1 MNSIKWLGDETADDL
16 PDRLHTLYKAISDER
31 YAVQETV
38 LVKELYH
45 GLNGHG
51 RAYETTNNSY
61 EYIGPTSSLGAER
74 DRVAGV
80 STDNQFA
87 EQFRNLYRYTE

>member
-1 MNSIKWLGDETADDL
+1 MARDE
-16 PDRLHTLYKAISDER
+16 
-31 YAVQETV
+31 V
-38 LVKELYH
+38 LM
-45 GLNGHG
+45 
-51 RAYETTNNSY
+51 
-61 EYIGPTSSLGAER
+61 IGAPTSSLGAER